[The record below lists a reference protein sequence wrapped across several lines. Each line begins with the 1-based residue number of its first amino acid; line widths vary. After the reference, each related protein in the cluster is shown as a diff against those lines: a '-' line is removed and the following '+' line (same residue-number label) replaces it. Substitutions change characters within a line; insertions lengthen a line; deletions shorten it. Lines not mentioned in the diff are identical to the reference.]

1 MDSERDRAGGDTSM
15 TTNDTTDD
23 DGRIDMTLACI
34 RGREETHERLRELG
48 FTESD
53 IEAMERTHGHVDLAR
68 GVADGLRW
76 ARRQEEETPVLI
88 DGSD

>member
-1 MDSERDRAGGDTSM
+1 M

-23 DGRIDMTLACI
+23 DDGRTSMIVACL

-53 IEAMERTHGHVDLAR
+53 IEAMERTHGHVELAR

-76 ARRQEEETPVLI
+76 ARRQEEMSPVLI
-88 DGSD
+88 NDGD

>member
-1 MDSERDRAGGDTSM
+1 M
-15 TTNDTTDD
+15 TTNDSN
-23 DGRIDMTLACI
+23 DGDGEERTSMIVACL

-48 FTESD
+48 FSD
-53 IEAMERTHGHVDLAR
+53 EDIDIMERTHGHVELAR

-88 DGSD
+88 GERG